1 MGAGT
6 GRGEGRY
13 SGKKCRLVSMF
24 SLTTAFFF
32 VEIIVGYLT
41 NSMALVADSF
51 HMLSDIAALVIAFLS
66 VRMAPKSWSKNTFGW
81 ARAEV
86 LGALVN
92 AVFLVALCF
101 SITVESL
108 KRFYEPE
115 VIHSPQMILWV
126 GTMGL
131 IVNLVGLCLFH
142 EHGSSHGHSH
152 GLSRSTHSHLTD
164 LADKDEKDE
173 IPEISYSGAEKAKG
187 GGHGH
192 SHGGG
197 GGSAS
202 QMNMRGVF
210 LHVMADA
217 LGSVIVII
225 SAVIMWQTE
234 WEYKYYVDPG
244 LSILLV
250 ILILRSV
257 WPLLIESAL
266 ILLQTV
272 PTHIQVD
279 SLQQKLMSQVDGILA
294 VHEFHIWQLAGDRI
308 IASAHIRC
316 LNLAQYMQVAEKVKE
331 FFHNEGIHSTTI
343 QPEFV
348 ETAEPTGSISS
359 TEDCMLS
366 CPKGPL
372 TAAGCDASKCCP
384 PASRVS
390 STGQFPPLT
399 GGDGSPPLDRPRRP
413 SSVSIS
419 GGLATGL
426 NVAASNRRSAPNLA
440 TLETSML
447 PSEGNQTLSED
458 TKPEFKIGEQRLSG
472 DSLKISQYRLSNTNS
487 REGSVAP
494 PLPES
499 APPSFSE
506 AQELDS
512 GEDTP
517 MVPGGGPKTK
527 TRLVRV
533 VSKQSNV

>member
-1 MGAGT
+1 MGAGD
-6 GRGEGRY
+6 GSGGSRY
-13 SGKKCRLVSMF
+13 TGKKCRLVSMF
-24 SLTTAFFF
+24 SLTVAFFF
-32 VEIIVGYLT
+32 VEIVVGYVT

-101 SITVESL
+101 SITVESM

-115 VIHSPQMILWV
+115 LIHNPQMILWV

-131 IVNLVGLCLFH
+131 IVNLIGLCLFH
-142 EHGSSHGHSH
+142 QHGSGHGHSH

-164 LADKDEKDE
+164 LAEKDEKDD
-173 IPEISYSGAEKAKG
+173 IPEISYNGAEKKNQAGDSKSHG
-187 GGHGH
+187 HSHAGHGH

-197 GGSAS
+197 GTAS

-225 SAVIMWQTE
+225 SAVIMWQTD
-234 WEYKYYVDPG
+234 WKYKLYVDPG

-250 ILILRSV
+250 ILILKSV

-343 QPEFV
+343 QPEFI
-348 ETAEPTGSISS
+348 ETADALGSISS
-359 TEDCMLS
+359 TEDCMLA

-372 TAAGCDASKCCP
+372 TAPDCHASTCCP
-384 PASRVS
+384 PVLRS
-390 STGQFPPLT
+390 
-399 GGDGSPPLDRPRRP
+399 PRRP
-413 SSVSIS
+413 SSVSNTD
-419 GGLATGL
+419 GLVIDLARLDVT
-426 NVAASNRRSAPNLA
+426 NKSDPNLA
-440 TLETSML
+440 TLTVKENTGFKLGVHQDNRVRIATPRQSETPPMSL
-447 PSEGNQTLSED
+447 ETEP
-458 TKPEFKIGEQRLSG
+458 
-472 DSLKISQYRLSNTNS
+472 DS
-487 REGSVAP
+487 A
-494 PLPES
+494 
-499 APPSFSE
+499 
-506 AQELDS
+506 
-512 GEDTP
+512 EDTP
-517 MVPGGGPKTK
+517 MVEGSSKTK
-527 TRLVRV
+527 KVRV
-533 VSKQSNV
+533 VSSAKQSNV

>member
-6 GRGEGRY
+6 GRGEGRGEGRY

-66 VRMAPKSWSKNTFGW
+66 VKMAPKSWSKNTFGW

-115 VIHSPQMILWV
+115 MIHSPQMILWV

-164 LADKDEKDE
+164 LADKDEKDD
-173 IPEISYSGAEKAKG
+173 IPEISYSGAEKAG
-187 GGHGH
+187 AAAHGH
-192 SHGGG
+192 SHGG

-225 SAVIMWQTE
+225 SALIMWQTD

-250 ILILRSV
+250 VLILRSV

-390 STGQFPPLT
+390 STGQFPTLT
-399 GGDGSPPLDRPRRP
+399 DRETEGSPQGDRPRRP

-419 GGLATGL
+419 AGLVTGMA
-426 NVAASNRRSAPNLA
+426 VSSPNRRSAPNLA
-440 TLETSML
+440 TLETTLL
-447 PSEGNQTLSED
+447 PSADTQQTTLSEE
-458 TKPEFKIGEQRLSG
+458 TKPEFKIGEQQIQNY
-472 DSLKISQYRLSNTNS
+472 KYSNTNS

-499 APPSFSE
+499 APPSMD
-506 AQELDS
+506 QEMDS
-512 GEDTP
+512 GEETP
-517 MVPGGGPKTK
+517 MVGGPKTK